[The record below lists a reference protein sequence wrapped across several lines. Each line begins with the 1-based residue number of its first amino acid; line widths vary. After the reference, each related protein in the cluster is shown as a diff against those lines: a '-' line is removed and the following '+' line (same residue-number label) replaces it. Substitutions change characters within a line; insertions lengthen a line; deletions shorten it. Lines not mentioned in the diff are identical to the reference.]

1 MKNARKEF
9 TLIELLVVIAIIA
22 ILAGMLLPALGAA
35 REKARRINCAGNL
48 KQIGLSCKMYANDYN
63 ELFPTTNGTANAMAS
78 VTIGSSLNGFNLMV
92 TSKYLDAAKIYVCPS
107 GSNNSSTGTCLSA
120 KNYDYV
126 YGGDN
131 RSETTVGSDS
141 WLARDF
147 GAAAGTLQPGGAGT
161 GTTPKETTGTDATNH
176 PTLNHNGDF
185 GNFIF
190 GDGHVKGYQGKDGG
204 WFNNGEAR
212 NPFNK

>member
-35 REKARRINCAGNL
+35 REKARRISCAGNL
-48 KQIGLSCKMYANDYN
+48 KQVGLSLKMYANDYN
-63 ELFPTTNGTANAMAS
+63 EYFTTSSTGFSGMANC
-78 VTIGSSLNGFNLMV
+78 TITNSLAGFNIMM

-107 GSNNSSTGTCLSA
+107 GRNSATSGTCLSA
-120 KNYDYV
+120 TAFDYV
-126 YGGDN
+126 YGGDD

-147 GAAAGTLQPGGAGT
+147 GALKTSTAQPGGPGAGSAADT
-161 GTTPKETTGTDATNH
+161 KRDTNDSF
-176 PTLNHNGDF
+176 NHNGDF
-185 GNFIF
+185 GNFVY
-190 GDGHVKGYQGKDGG
+190 GDGHVKGYQGKGG
-204 WFNNGEAR
+204 DWLNNSETR
-212 NPFNK
+212 NPWPN

>member
-63 ELFPTTNGTANAMAS
+63 EYFPTTLASSPLLTAITLANS
-78 VTIGSSLNGFNLMV
+78 KNPFNLMM

-107 GSNNSSTGTCLSA
+107 GLNTASTGTVISTG
-120 KNYDYV
+120 NFDYV
-126 YGGDN
+126 YGGDKQTE
-131 RSETTVGSDS
+131 STIGSDT

-147 GAAAGTLQPGGAGT
+147 GGTQASYVT
-161 GTTPKETTGTDATNH
+161 ETTTMQS
-176 PTLNHNGDF
+176 PLNHNGDF
-185 GNFIF
+185 GNFAF
-190 GDGHVKGYQGKDGG
+190 GDGHVSGFQGKSGV
-204 WFNNGEAR
+204 WLNTNNAK
-212 NPFNK
+212 NPEP